1 MKPGDIKPGYKPP
14 RFVFLINRA
23 QKAIARWIEARP
35 DAWEGITGA
44 QAGLLFVLAARD
56 EAAIGEIAQALD
68 VAPAAVTN
76 LSKRMQAAGLVERV
90 GDAFDARLTRLRLTA
105 AGRQACARAKA
116 VLAQLNARL
125 AEGFSED
132 ELQVVARWLEHS
144 ARVMQED
151 PEQDAGRDPQA

>member
-1 MKPGDIKPGYKPP
+1 MKDSMKDSTTPGARPP
-14 RFVFLINRA
+14 RLVYLVNRA
-23 QKAIARWIEARP
+23 QRAIARWIECRP
-35 DAWEGITGA
+35 DAWEGASGA

-105 AGRQACARAKA
+105 AGRQASDRAHV
-116 VLAQLNARL
+116 VLAELNAQL
-125 AEGFSED
+125 TAGFSQD

-144 ARVMQED
+144 ARVTGAGQGA
-151 PEQDAGRDPQA
+151 DA

>member
-1 MKPGDIKPGYKPP
+1 MRPGYKPP

-23 QKAIARWIEARP
+23 QKAIARWIEGRP
-35 DAWEGITGA
+35 EAWEGISGA

-105 AGRQACARAKA
+105 AGREAGDRARA

-125 AEGFSED
+125 TEGFSED

-144 ARVMQED
+144 ARVMGEE
-151 PEQDAGRDPQA
+151 PEGEAGEAPRA